1 MSTINSTAFP
11 TLIALPILL
20 VVILLGIGIFIFWI
34 WMLIDCLASNRPGLE
49 KLLWF
54 ILIFFFHILGALL
67 YFLVGRQT
75 QYRTR

>member
-1 MSTINSTAFP
+1 MFTFISTLFP
-11 TLIALPILL
+11 TLIGLPILL
-20 VVILLGIGIFIFWI
+20 ALILLGIGAFIFWI

-67 YFLVGRQT
+67 YFLVGRQA